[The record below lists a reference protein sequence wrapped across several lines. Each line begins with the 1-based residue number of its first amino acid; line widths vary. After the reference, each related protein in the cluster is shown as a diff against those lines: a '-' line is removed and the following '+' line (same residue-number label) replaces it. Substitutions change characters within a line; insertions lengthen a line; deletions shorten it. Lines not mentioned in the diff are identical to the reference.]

1 MPTRPSSPQKQTHF
15 LARLWLGFTQP
26 HGSVTDLAEQKYA
39 QLVASLTLALALLF
53 PASYFASRNTL
64 TLNTPQDA
72 TRTFLLIG
80 IIAAY
85 FLSRTPFYRAAS
97 YLVVGLMSSLSYIF
111 IVIEHGLS
119 EADLMVALVTFIPVT
134 IGLAVALLPPP
145 VIFIV
150 TIVNFVAIN
159 LIPLM
164 QTALT
169 PRLAGAFSGGI
180 VSLGTLLTILI
191 AYRNNTEKENIAQLE
206 ESNTRLETAQSNLE
220 QRVEE
225 RTLELNRRSAQL
237 EAAAQVARSSA
248 EVRDMQQLLEN
259 VVRQITERFDFYHAG
274 IFLTEVNSQYVVLQA
289 ASSEGGLRM
298 VARGHRLEIG
308 RQGIVGYAAYQKRPR
323 IAQNV
328 GADSAFFNNPDL
340 PLTRSEIA
348 LPLEVQDRL
357 IGVLDIQSENEHAF
371 SNEDVN
377 TLKAMADQIA
387 LAIENARLIQES
399 QAAMS
404 QLQRVGAENVT
415 AAWRERLNNAPG
427 VYAYTPTGVTALSPQ
442 EARLLEQEQSKLL
455 LRVPLL
461 LRGQKIGVIL
471 LRRKANEKPWGQAEQ
486 EMATKISA
494 QIALAVENARLL
506 EETQRRA
513 LREQTLNELSGR
525 FSRSLDVD
533 TLLQNAARDLQRL
546 PQVAA
551 VSVVVA
557 PGEAGVAPG
566 EPENSSPQKA

>member
-1 MPTRPSSPQKQTHF
+1 MSPQKKTNF
-15 LARLWLGFTQP
+15 LFRLWLSFTQP
-26 HGSVTDLAEQKYA
+26 HASVSDPAERSYA

-53 PASYFASRNTL
+53 PGSYLAAGNLPGF
-64 TLNTPQDA
+64 NTPQDA
-72 TRTFLLIG
+72 TRSFLLIG
-80 IIAAY
+80 VITAY
-85 FLSRTPFYRAAS
+85 FLARTPFYRSAA
-97 YLVVGLMSSLSYIF
+97 YLIVGLMTSLSYVF
-111 IVIEHGLS
+111 LLVEPALS
-119 EADLMVALVTFIPVT
+119 EGDILIAMVTFIPIT
-134 IGLAVALLPPP
+134 IGLAASLLPPTA
-145 VIFIV
+145 IFIITV
-150 TIVNFVAIN
+150 LNGVAVN

-164 QTALT
+164 QPLLSQ
-169 PRLAGAFSGGI
+169 RLAGAFSGGI
-180 VSLGTLLTILI
+180 ISLGVLLTIVI
-191 AYRNNTEKENIAQLE
+191 AYRNSAEREVIGQLE
-206 ESNTRLETAQSNLE
+206 SINARLETAQSDLE

-225 RTLELNRRSAQL
+225 RTAELNRRSAQL

-248 EVRDMQQLLEN
+248 EVRDMQELLEN

-274 IFLTEVNSQYVVLQA
+274 IFLTEPGSSYVTLQA
-289 ASSEGGLRM
+289 ASSEGGRRM
-298 VARGHRLEIG
+298 MARGHRLEIG
-308 RQGIVGYAAYQKRPR
+308 RQGIVGYAAYQKSPR

-328 GADSAFFNNPDL
+328 GADSVFFNNPDL
-340 PLTRSEIA
+340 PNTRSEIA
-348 LPLEVQDRL
+348 LPLEVRDQL
-357 IGVLDIQSENEHAF
+357 IGVLDIQSETEHAF

-404 QLQRVGAENVT
+404 QLQRINAESVA
-415 AAWRERLNNAPG
+415 AAWREKMNSAPG
-427 VYAYTPTGVTALSPQ
+427 VYMYTPTGVSALTRQ
-442 EARLLEQEQSKLL
+442 EAQAAKQEESGHL

-461 LRGQKIGVIL
+461 LRGKKIGAIL
-471 LRRKANEKPWGQAEQ
+471 LRRKANEKPWGQAEE
-486 EMATKISA
+486 EMAAKISA
-494 QIALAVENARLL
+494 QVALAVENARLL

-557 PGEAGVAPG
+557 PD
-566 EPENSSPQKA
+566 EPETPSQPKA